1 MSYENL
7 LKQGRIKP
15 HKVRREEVL
24 SLFDLASRDLRAA
37 ERTLSVDTDWA
48 YTMAYNAIL
57 QSARA
62 FMLSHGFRPRGAEQ
76 HLTVV
81 QFARETLG
89 EAYRDQIT
97 LFDQMRRKR
106 HRTIYET
113 SGLIGEAEAEQAL
126 ALAKLFVSQ
135 LKKLTLENSST
146 EQ

>member
-1 MSYENL
+1 
-7 LKQGRIKP
+7 
-15 HKVRREEVL
+15 
-24 SLFDLASRDLRAA
+24 
-37 ERTLSVDTDWA
+37 
-48 YTMAYNAIL
+48 
-57 QSARA
+57 
-62 FMLSHGFRPRGAEQ
+62 
-76 HLTVV
+76 
-81 QFARETLG
+81 LG

>member
-62 FMLSHGFRPRGAEQ
+62 FMLSH
-76 HLTVV
+76 
-81 QFARETLG
+81 
-89 EAYRDQIT
+89 
-97 LFDQMRRKR
+97 
-106 HRTIYET
+106 
-113 SGLIGEAEAEQAL
+113 
-126 ALAKLFVSQ
+126 
-135 LKKLTLENSST
+135 
-146 EQ
+146 